1 MIRIT
6 RRPGRSKMSSSKYT
20 LHEPAPPSDDKD
32 DLEAANHWDYF
43 RLRSFPT
50 LTTTPAAGVHLVAA
64 YLEVQE
70 RNFGP
75 TIPPAPES
83 SFRVSVALRPMR
95 LKALWADERWVSHL
109 DHGRYSIG
117 VFDMERRPTVE
128 FIDPFELVQFY
139 VPQRAL
145 THFARENRVA
155 PIEGLRIPEPGS
167 FDPVLAH
174 LACSL
179 VPSFRGAA
187 NASGLFAD
195 HVHLA
200 LLAHLL
206 RQYGGIKLE
215 WQRPRELLAP
225 FQRRRAVEFLET
237 RISDDITLAE
247 LAGECGLSMA
257 HFARA
262 FKNSV
267 GETPH
272 AWLAKRRIERA
283 KQLLTHTMLK
293 LSDIACE
300 CGFSHRIS
308 FTRAFTRM
316 VGVTPSEW
324 RRDTKK

>member
-1 MIRIT
+1 
-6 RRPGRSKMSSSKYT
+6 MSSNKQ
-20 LHEPAPPSDDKD
+20 APDPPEFLSNDKSDI
-32 DLEAANHWDYF
+32 EAAHHWDHF
-43 RLRSFPT
+43 PLRAIPT
-50 LTTTPAAGVHLVAA
+50 LTTTPVAGVHLAAA
-64 YLEVQE
+64 YLRVQE
-70 RNFGP
+70 KNFGP
-75 TIPPAPES
+75 TLPPEPES

-95 LKALWADERWVSHL
+95 LKALWADERWVAHL

-117 VFDMERRPTVE
+117 IYDMERRPTVE

-145 THFARENRVA
+145 TLFARENRAA
-155 PIEGLRIPEPGS
+155 PVEGLRIPEPGS

-179 VPSFRGAA
+179 FPAFRGTCD
-187 NASGLFAD
+187 ASGLFID

-206 RQYGGIKLE
+206 HQYGEIPLE
-215 WQRPRELLAP
+215 RYRPLEFLAP
-225 FQRRRAVEFLET
+225 CQRRRAIEFLES
-237 RISDDITLAE
+237 RISGDTTLAE
-247 LAGECGLSMA
+247 LASECGLSMA

-272 AWLAKRRIERA
+272 AWLTKRRIERA
-283 KQLLTHTMLK
+283 KQLLKNTRLR
-293 LSDIACE
+293 LSDIAWE

-308 FTRAFTRM
+308 FTRAFVR
-316 VGVTPSEW
+316 VAGVTPSEW
-324 RRDTKK
+324 RRETQK

>member
-1 MIRIT
+1 
-6 RRPGRSKMSSSKYT
+6 MSSDGSGD
-20 LHEPAPPSDDKD
+20 P
-32 DLEAANHWDYF
+32 EATQHWDYF
-43 RLRSFPT
+43 LLRSFPT
-50 LTTTPAAGVHLVAA
+50 LTTTPVAGVSLAAA
-64 YLEVQE
+64 YLRVQD

-75 TIPPAPES
+75 TLPPEPES
-83 SFRVSVALRPMR
+83 SFRVSVAIRPMR
-95 LKALWADERWVSHL
+95 LKALWADDRWVSHL

-117 VFDMERRPTVE
+117 IYDMERRPTVE

-145 THFARENRVA
+145 THFARESRLS
-155 PIEGLRIPEPGS
+155 PIEGLRIPEPGT

-174 LACSL
+174 LACAL
-179 VPSFRGAA
+179 LPALQGADR
-187 NASGLFAD
+187 ASGLFVD

-206 RQYGGIKLE
+206 RQYGELKLE
-215 WQRPRELLAP
+215 REHSRESLAP
-225 FQRRRAVEFLET
+225 HLRRRAIEILES
-237 RISDDITLAE
+237 RISEDITLAE

-272 AWLAKRRIERA
+272 AWLTKRRIERA
-283 KQLLTHTMLK
+283 KYLLTDTTLK
-293 LSDIACE
+293 LSDIAWE
-300 CGFSHRIS
+300 CGFSHRVS
-308 FTRAFTRM
+308 LARVFTRV

-324 RRDTKK
+324 RRDTRR

>member
-1 MIRIT
+1 M
-6 RRPGRSKMSSSKYT
+6 PSSKDT
-20 LHEPAPPSDDKD
+20 RHVPASRPDDKGD
-32 DLEAANHWDYF
+32 PEAANHWDYF
-43 RLRSFPT
+43 LLRSLPT
-50 LTTTPAAGVHLVAA
+50 LTTTPVAGLQLAAA
-64 YLEVQE
+64 YLRVQE
-70 RNFGP
+70 KNFGP
-75 TIPPAPES
+75 TLPPDPES

-117 VFDMERRPTVE
+117 IFDMERRPTVE
-128 FIDPFELVQFY
+128 FVDPFELVQFY

-179 VPSFRGAA
+179 LPAFRGIGC
-187 NASGLFAD
+187 ASGLFID

-206 RQYGGIKLE
+206 RQYGDLRLE
-215 WQRPRELLAP
+215 RNRPRELLAP
-225 FQRRRAVEFLET
+225 CQRRRAIELLET
-237 RISDDITLAE
+237 RISNDITLAE

-262 FKNSV
+262 FKNCV

-272 AWLAKRRIERA
+272 AWLTKRRIERA
-283 KQLLTHTMLK
+283 KQLLTHTTLR
-293 LSDIACE
+293 LSDIALE

-308 FTRAFTRM
+308 FARAFTRIA
-316 VGVTPSEW
+316 GITPSEW
-324 RRDTKK
+324 RRDAQK

>member
-1 MIRIT
+1 MKRI
-6 RRPGRSKMSSSKYT
+6 
-20 LHEPAPPSDDKD
+20 PPKLDASQRTDGVTSVPVSRSDDEG
-32 DLEAANHWDYF
+32 DLEAAQHWDYF

-50 LTTTPAAGVHLVAA
+50 LTTAPAAGVHLVAA
-64 YLEVQE
+64 HLQVQE

-75 TIPPAPES
+75 TVPPEPES

-95 LKALWADERWVSHL
+95 IKALWADERWVSHL

-117 VFDMERRPTVE
+117 IFDMERRPTVE

-145 THFARENRVA
+145 SYFARENRVR
-155 PIEGLRIPEPGS
+155 PVEGLRIPEPGS

-179 VPSFRGAA
+179 LPAFQGTAE
-187 NASGLFAD
+187 ASGLFID

-206 RQYGGIKLE
+206 REYGEIHLE
-215 WQRPRELLAP
+215 RHRRPLELLAP
-225 FQRRRAVEFLET
+225 CHRRRAIEFLEA
-237 RISDDITLAE
+237 RIGDDITLAE

-262 FKNSV
+262 FRNSV

-272 AWLAKRRIERA
+272 GWLTKRRIERA
-283 KQLLTHTMLK
+283 KQLLTYTTLK
-293 LSDIACE
+293 LSDIAWE

-308 FTRAFTRM
+308 LTRAFASV

-324 RRDTKK
+324 RRETQK